1 MDDDEYFRTIS
12 PQSIKNT
19 IDVISSDDLNG
30 FIKDNK
36 KDKEQRIKYFRIIKL

>member
-12 PQSIKNT
+12 LQSIKNT

-30 FIKDNK
+30 FIKDSK
-36 KDKEQRIKYFRIIKL
+36 KDIEQITKYFRSMKP